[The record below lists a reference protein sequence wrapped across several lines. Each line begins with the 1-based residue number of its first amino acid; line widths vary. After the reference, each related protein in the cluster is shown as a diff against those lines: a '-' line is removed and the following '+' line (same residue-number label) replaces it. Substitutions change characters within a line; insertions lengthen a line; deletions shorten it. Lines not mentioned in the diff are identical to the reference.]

1 MVVSYLTGQ
10 TITPADVVAW
20 CGNTYYVPGA
30 GTSWSFFAGAAE
42 HYGIGAV
49 TTTTSAEEVMAAL
62 SEGHPVISSQS
73 PGLFTGGGHFIVL
86 RGITADGKIL
96 VNDPNDNDRKQYL
109 NRQFDMYSEID
120 CTSRNYWIF
129 EAKQ

>member
-1 MVVSYLTGQ
+1 
-10 TITPADVVAW
+10 
-20 CGNTYYVPGA
+20 
-30 GTSWSFFAGAAE
+30 
-42 HYGIGAV
+42 
-49 TTTTSAEEVMAAL
+49 MAAL